1 MIIDTGLSDFSKMCI
16 ATMKMYYS
24 QQKNIIIYCKF
35 LDFDSDAFKMI
46 LTLVSKLFDKETIPF
61 EALRELMNLILQK
74 LLQLIKHLT

>member
-35 LDFDSDAFKMI
+35 LDFDSDTFKMI